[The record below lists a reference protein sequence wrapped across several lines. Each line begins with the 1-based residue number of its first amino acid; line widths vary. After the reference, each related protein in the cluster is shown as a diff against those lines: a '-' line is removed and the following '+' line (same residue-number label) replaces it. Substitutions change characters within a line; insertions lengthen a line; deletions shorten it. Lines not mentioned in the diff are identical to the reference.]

1 MGIAR
6 ALALGVAL
14 IALALTQPLHAQD
27 GSHSI
32 QEAKGLADR
41 GYALFKQGDYAQ
53 AVALFEQAERLSHSP
68 VILSFIAQSFES
80 LGELI
85 EAQQQY
91 ARIIN
96 EDLDETASEDFREA
110 QRRARRQLPLLVR
123 RIPRLVLRVTG
134 VREDDLEIELD
145 GHTMPS
151 SQLDRLIAINPGRH
165 RLVVHAPQ
173 REPIFRTFKVSER
186 QQSEIDVMFA
196 PAPAPALTLVDR
208 SQPADLSWLPP
219 SLGFAAGGAALT
231 VSVVSAAIY
240 FDRAAALKDRC
251 PDNRCPEELE
261 VERDNI
267 SMLGT
272 LSLVSFGVGA
282 LGVGAGTLL
291 LLLGEDDKETE
302 RVAATTL
309 TAQVGPFGAGVAGSF

>member
-1 MGIAR
+1 
-6 ALALGVAL
+6 
-14 IALALTQPLHAQD
+14 
-27 GSHSI
+27 
-32 QEAKGLADR
+32 
-41 GYALFKQGDYAQ
+41 
-53 AVALFEQAERLSHSP
+53 
-68 VILSFIAQSFES
+68 
-80 LGELI
+80 
-85 EAQQQY
+85 
-91 ARIIN
+91 
-96 EDLDETASEDFREA
+96 
-110 QRRARRQLPLLVR
+110 
-123 RIPRLVLRVTG
+123 

-186 QQSEIDVMFA
+186 EQSEIDVMFA